1 MNERYNDEDYE
12 TLRQA
17 QFTYEEQNRCLDE
30 RVGQLYTPE
39 NLKIAEPMLR
49 AQIDEQ
55 RRKVYVALGLEE
67 PADEILY

>member
-1 MNERYNDEDYE
+1 MNERSTNEDYE
-12 TLRQA
+12 ILREA
-17 QFTYEEQNRCLDE
+17 EFTFQEQNRCLDE

-67 PADEILY
+67 PTDEILY